1 MLRIFGTVKGNQ
13 YVEEVDT
20 HAILAVSNSG
30 DSVRITARFEGKT
43 WEKVS
48 NFARQ
53 MGYTAMKE
61 VLPILFSYGVTEKE
75 GVDIE
80 KRRSEMFA
88 LGGKYAALKFEA
100 YQFFTDNRA
109 LTMTLSWMLRENKRL
124 RKLAEEKGLMASIG
138 EEWDS
143 WDQEKIDSFY
153 KKYLFVK

>member
-30 DSVRITARFEGKT
+30 DSVRIAARFEGKT
-43 WEKVS
+43 WEQVS

-53 MGYTAMKE
+53 MGYTVMKE

-100 YQFFTDNRA
+100 YQIFADNRA

-124 RKLAEEKGLMASIG
+124 RKLAEEKGLMAAKG

-153 KKYLFVK
+153 KKYLFVR